1 MLTIRTRAAAIAT
14 VGVVAVALA
23 GCVGTS
29 DAPSADGDVTL
40 TWWGWNN
47 FQYEQVIEEF
57 EAANPGIT
65 VEYKNY
71 AFDDYITALRPALT
85 GSDGPD
91 VFQMQP
97 GALVTNFG
105 PLAVDPSDHME
116 SVHGA
121 DWQGRFYPAGLE
133 ALQADGEQVAL
144 PNYMSAAGLI
154 YYNADILEELGL
166 DVPSDLDQWE
176 ADCATIVEAGYACLA
191 HGAKDG
197 WVNEDVFLSLANS
210 VSPGLVYEAIEGEA
224 SWTDP
229 DLVAAM
235 TAWGSLFT
243 NGIVAEGATAM
254 AEYPDAFS
262 AFLEGNAAF
271 IALGTWNT
279 SQTMTAAGI
288 AEAQKGVSTPIDNVF
303 LSAPFPAAKSGGTPT
318 SPFGGPDNGW
328 AVAAN
333 TPSEEAAL
341 TFLDFLTTGYGQENQ
356 ASGGNIPAVRDV
368 AVSTEDV
375 VDPRQVEDIERQQ
388 ASIDD
393 LVGLRQI
400 PYPDLDAALV
410 DALSQVAAGAATPE
424 AALES
429 IESVS
434 AGLDRE

>member
-1 MLTIRTRAAAIAT
+1 M
-14 VGVVAVALA
+14 
-23 GCVGTS
+23 
-29 DAPSADGDVTL
+29 
-40 TWWGWNN
+40 
-47 FQYEQVIEEF
+47 
-57 EAANPGIT
+57 
-65 VEYKNY
+65 
-71 AFDDYITALRPALT
+71 
-85 GSDGPD
+85 
-91 VFQMQP
+91 
-97 GALVTNFG
+97 
-105 PLAVDPSDHME
+105 
-116 SVHGA
+116 
-121 DWQGRFYPAGLE
+121 
-133 ALQADGEQVAL
+133 
-144 PNYMSAAGLI
+144 
-154 YYNADILEELGL
+154 
-166 DVPSDLDQWE
+166 PSDLDQWE

-210 VSPGLVYEAIEGEA
+210 VSPGLVYEAIEGDT

-271 IALGTWNT
+271 VAPGHLEHLADDDRCGHRRGAEGRQHAHRQRLPVGALPRRGVGWGTDE
-279 SQTMTAAGI
+279 SLRRPGQR
-288 AEAQKGVSTPIDNVF
+288 
-303 LSAPFPAAKSGGTPT
+303 LGGRGQHAVRG
-318 SPFGGPDNGW
+318 GGPHLPRLPH
-328 AVAAN
+328 
-333 TPSEEAAL
+333 TL
-341 TFLDFLTTGYGQENQ
+341 GYGQENQ

-400 PYPDLDAALV
+400 PYPDLDAALI

-429 IESVS
+429 VESVS